1 MNHCPRLVL
10 LAALQLPL
18 VALPVSAH
26 EQPPGDV
33 MPVGEKLGTVRFPTS
48 CAPATQPR
56 FERAVALLHSFWFSE
71 SAKAFAAIAESDPGC
86 AMAHWGSAMTLFGNP
101 LTWPLTGKALTD
113 GWSAVERGKAAG
125 AKTARERD
133 YLAAVEAFYKDS
145 DRVDH
150 RTRALAYE
158 KAMEQLVQRYP
169 DDTEAAIFYAL
180 ALNTTALASD
190 KSYANQ
196 LKAASILEKVLRDQP
211 NHPGVAHYLIH
222 SYDYPAI
229 AEKGLPAARRY
240 AEIAPSAPHALHMPS
255 HIFTRQGLW
264 ADSID
269 SNLRSQGSTDN
280 HFDRLHAM
288 DYLVYAYLQTGQ
300 DAKARAVRDE
310 VDALKKVNSESFPA
324 AFALAA
330 INARPALEQGRWDD
344 AARLTLHP
352 SEFDYPWASFPQ
364 AEAVLI
370 FARAIGAARSGDV
383 PAARSNVDRLKT
395 LKDALVQSK
404 NDYWSQQVEIQ
415 IQEASAFI
423 ALREGRKEEALA
435 LMRSAAS
442 LEDATEKHPVVPGPL
457 VPARELLGDM
467 LLQTGSPAEAL
478 KEFEASGRRE
488 PNRLRGYYGAARA
501 ADLSNDKGKAIAYYT
516 KLADLTRSGDG
527 LRPEIREAKA
537 YLAR

>member
-1 MNHCPRLVL
+1 
-10 LAALQLPL
+10 
-18 VALPVSAH
+18 
-26 EQPPGDV
+26 
-33 MPVGEKLGTVRFPTS
+33 
-48 CAPATQPR
+48 
-56 FERAVALLHSFWFSE
+56 
-71 SAKAFAAIAESDPGC
+71 
-86 AMAHWGSAMTLFGNP
+86 
-101 LTWPLTGKALTD
+101 
-113 GWSAVERGKAAG
+113 
-125 AKTARERD
+125 
-133 YLAAVEAFYKDS
+133 
-145 DRVDH
+145 
-150 RTRALAYE
+150 
-158 KAMEQLVQRYP
+158 
-169 DDTEAAIFYAL
+169 
-180 ALNTTALASD
+180 
-190 KSYANQ
+190 
-196 LKAASILEKVLRDQP
+196 
-211 NHPGVAHYLIH
+211 
-222 SYDYPAI
+222 
-229 AEKGLPAARRY
+229 
-240 AEIAPSAPHALHMPS
+240 
-255 HIFTRQGLW
+255 
-264 ADSID
+264 
-269 SNLRSQGSTDN
+269 
-280 HFDRLHAM
+280 M

-352 SEFDYPWASFPQ
+352 SEFDYPWASVPQ

-423 ALREGRKEEALA
+423 ALREGRKDEALA
-435 LMRSAAS
+435 LMRAAAS